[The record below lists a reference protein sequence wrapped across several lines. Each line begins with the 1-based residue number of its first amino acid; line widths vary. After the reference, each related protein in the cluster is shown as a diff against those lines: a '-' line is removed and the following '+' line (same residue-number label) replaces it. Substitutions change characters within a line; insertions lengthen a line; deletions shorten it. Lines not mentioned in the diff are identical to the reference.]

1 MLCVDCRNCIYDVV
15 HNIHVVD
22 NVVGDIVN
30 NVVVC
35 GDDVVNVD
43 IVVSVRV
50 VVDSVVVM
58 CDCVCD

>member
-1 MLCVDCRNCIYDVV
+1 MFMVMSVLMLKVTMWFVMVVDVV
-15 HNIHVVD
+15 VD
-22 NVVGDIVN
+22 AGDN
-30 NVVVC
+30 G

>member
-35 GDDVVNVD
+35 GDDVD
-43 IVVSVRV
+43 TVVS
-50 VVDSVVVM
+50 SVVSK
-58 CDCVCD
+58 CV